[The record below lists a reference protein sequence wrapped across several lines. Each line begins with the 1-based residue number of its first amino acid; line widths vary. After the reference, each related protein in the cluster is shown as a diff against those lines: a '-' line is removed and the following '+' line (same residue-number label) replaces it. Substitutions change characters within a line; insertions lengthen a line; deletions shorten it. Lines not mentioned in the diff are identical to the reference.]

1 MPIAL
6 FALAISTFAIGTT
19 EFVIVGLIPEMARDL
34 AVSLPTA
41 GLLVSLYAL
50 SITVGG
56 PTFSAL
62 TGRFERRPLIIGLM
76 VVFTLSNLAAAFAP
90 NYATLLAAR
99 MVMGVSHGVFFGV
112 GAAVA
117 MSLVDRSRAGS
128 AVAVMMGG
136 LTIAMVIGVPLGSWV
151 GQAFGWRTPFLAV
164 TALGGLSLLG
174 LAVMLPPSIAHVPP
188 ESFLSQL
195 ALLGNKRLARLYLL
209 TAVSFGGTF
218 VVFTF
223 LSPMMT
229 HVTGVSESTVSWA
242 LMVFGGATVA
252 GNYLGGRLADSLGTK
267 KALGTVLTGLI
278 VSVLL
283 LLVTVHHQVPL
294 FINLVAWG
302 VFAFA
307 IPPIM
312 QSAVVTAAEVEAPN
326 AIGTASVF
334 NIAAF
339 NLGISGG
346 SFIGGKLVAGPGLL
360 ATPWAAAALAMIALA
375 LVALTMQSKSM
386 SSFVGEAA

>member
-1 MPIAL
+1 
-6 FALAISTFAIGTT
+6 
-19 EFVIVGLIPEMARDL
+19 
-34 AVSLPTA
+34 
-41 GLLVSLYAL
+41 LVSLYAL

-76 VVFTLSNLAAAFAP
+76 AVFTLSNLAAAFAP
-90 NYATLLAAR
+90 NYVTLLAAR

-117 MSLVDRSRAGS
+117 TSLVDRSRAGS

-164 TALGGLSLLG
+164 TALGGISLLG
-174 LAVMLPPSIAHVPP
+174 LAMMLPRAIAHVPP
-188 ESFLSQL
+188 DSFLSQL
-195 ALLGNKRLARLYLL
+195 GLLGNKRLARLYLL

-229 HVTGVSESTVSWA
+229 QVTGVSESTVSWA
-242 LMVFGGATVA
+242 LMMFGGATVA

-267 KALGTVLTGLI
+267 KALGTVLVGLI

-283 LLVTVHHQVPL
+283 LLLTAHHQVPL

-346 SFIGGKLVAGPGLL
+346 SFMGGKLVAGPGLL
-360 ATPWAAAALAMIALA
+360 ATPWAAAALAVVALA
-375 LVALTMQSKSM
+375 LVALTMQSKRTPP
-386 SSFVGEAA
+386 FVGEAA